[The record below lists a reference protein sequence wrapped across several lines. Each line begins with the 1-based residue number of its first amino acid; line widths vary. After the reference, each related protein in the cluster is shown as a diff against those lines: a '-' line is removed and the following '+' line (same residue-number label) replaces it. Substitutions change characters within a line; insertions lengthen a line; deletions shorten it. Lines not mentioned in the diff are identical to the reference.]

1 MAGAMGVDVRL
12 VFLVTFTLGTGLA
25 ALGGALTAPSV
36 SVVPGMGVEVIVI
49 AFAVVV
55 IGGLGSMPG
64 AALGSI
70 IVGMVRSA
78 AVHYLPEVELFSIYL
93 VMALVLAFRP
103 KGLFMAVEAR
113 KI

>member
-1 MAGAMGVDVRL
+1 
-12 VFLVTFTLGTGLA
+12 
-25 ALGGALTAPSV
+25 
-36 SVVPGMGVEVIVI
+36 MGVETIVL

-64 AALGSI
+64 AAIGSL
-70 IVGMVRSA
+70 IVGLVRSG
-78 AVHYLPEVELFSIYL
+78 AVHLLPQVELFSIYL

-103 KGLFMAVEAR
+103 RGLFVAVEAR

>member
-1 MAGAMGVDVRL
+1 VNRF
-12 VFLVTFTLGTGLA
+12 FLVTFMMGTTLA
-25 ALGGALTAPSV
+25 ALGGALTAPTV
-36 SVVPGMGVEVIVI
+36 SVVPGMGVETIVL

-64 AALGSI
+64 AAIGSI
-70 IVGMVRSA
+70 IVGLVRSG
-78 AVHYLPEVELFSIYL
+78 AVHWLPEVELFSIYL

-103 KGLFMAVEAR
+103 RGLFVAVEAR